1 MDVIT
6 HLEEGRGASALKLKT
21 ASEFN
26 SFWTST
32 LNKAQVGRERGYGH
46 GNTLREGEGRGG
58 SALKLKASSEFDR
71 FWTSTLNKARVGRE
85 GGRVWT

>member
-6 HLEEGRGASALKLKT
+6 HLEEGRGGSALKLKT

-32 LNKAQVGRERGYGH
+32 LNKAQVGREGGRGDD
-46 GNTLREGEGRGG
+46 NTLVGG
-58 SALKLKASSEFDR
+58 K
-71 FWTSTLNKARVGRE
+71 
-85 GGRVWT
+85 GRVSLP